1 MIRPRHASHIS
12 VGALALAA
20 LLLPAFAAAQPSLA
34 YDPPAGWTR
43 GPYSSPVVYT
53 APGGEAELHVYDF
66 RRYAGD
72 AKRRF
77 HQTRLYELIGIE
89 HRETGP
95 LDPAKD
101 AEIHVQGAGAV
112 PLAIFLEQRGGVNR
126 LHVRVAIAQP
136 GAVALVDY
144 HARGQDAGT
153 ATCRRWTAGSR
164 RCGWARPR
172 LACWCAAARAR
183 GERALP
189 RHGPPLGV
197 PGHRRLRVDAQH
209 RVLPARPGRENVQ
222 GWLPEAPGGGFLRFD
237 YDEARRPG
245 GNSAIGSYTVSGN
258 RVSLNVGNERT
269 TGTLLGPDEL
279 EIAGRSTSARLSRV
293 FGFTFRA
300 TGNPSA
306 APSACAGGSPP
317 R

>member
-12 VGALALAA
+12 VGAFALAA

-66 RRYAGD
+66 RRYTGD

-77 HQTRLYELIGIE
+77 YETRLFELIGIE

-95 LDPAKD
+95 LDPAKY

-144 HARGQDAGT
+144 HARGQDAWNRYLPEVDRVFASMRVGEAPAAPAVAPRPAQGASGLYL
-153 ATCRRWTAGSR
+153 AT
-164 RCGWARPR
+164 
-172 LACWCAAARAR
+172 
-183 GERALP
+183 
-189 RHGPPLGV
+189 V
-197 PGHRRLRVDAQH
+197 RRLVFRATGGSEWTLNIEYYLLDPDGKVY
-209 RVLPARPGRENVQ
+209 Q

-245 GNSAIGSYTVSGN
+245 NSAIGSYTVSGN
-258 RVSLNVGNERT
+258 RVSLNVGNEWT

-279 EIAGRSTSARLSRV
+279 EIRGTKYKRSVR
-293 FGFTFRA
+293 
-300 TGNPSA
+300 
-306 APSACAGGSPP
+306 
-317 R
+317 